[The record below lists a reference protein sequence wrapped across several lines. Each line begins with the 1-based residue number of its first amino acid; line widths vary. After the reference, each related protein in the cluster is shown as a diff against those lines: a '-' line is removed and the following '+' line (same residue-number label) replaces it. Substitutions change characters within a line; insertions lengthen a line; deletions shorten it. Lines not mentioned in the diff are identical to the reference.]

1 MKKSPAH
8 LKSPQESATWKIF
21 TLIELL
27 VVISIIVILA
37 ALLLP
42 ALSQAR
48 ESAKQASCV
57 NKSRQMGMALIM
69 YMNDCKDFLP
79 YSYHN
84 NAVGK
89 IWEDVFSS
97 WYYYRWDNPMMFHCV
112 NFDQKEAAAA
122 GTGDLYTPTMQINF
136 HLSGVEGIWAD
147 PLPGVKITTCPAP
160 ARGALIMEKN
170 WRGKLDSPLL
180 NAGNMDR
187 HGIHFNF
194 TPWYHAQ
201 VGIYRHNKRRN
212 AVITLLDG
220 HTVATS
226 DPISQQ
232 YKGIFQYDLF
242 YLLSGGRKDLPN
254 LVYTW

>member
-1 MKKSPAH
+1 MKKSPPH
-8 LKSPQESATWKIF
+8 LTSPQENTKRKIF

-89 IWEDVFSS
+89 IWEDV
-97 WYYYRWDNPMMFHCV
+97 PM
-112 NFDQKEAAAA
+112 
-122 GTGDLYTPTMQINF
+122 G
-136 HLSGVEGIWAD
+136 
-147 PLPGVKITTCPAP
+147 
-160 ARGALIMEKN
+160 
-170 WRGKLDSPLL
+170 
-180 NAGNMDR
+180 
-187 HGIHFNF
+187 
-194 TPWYHAQ
+194 
-201 VGIYRHNKRRN
+201 
-212 AVITLLDG
+212 
-220 HTVATS
+220 
-226 DPISQQ
+226 
-232 YKGIFQYDLF
+232 
-242 YLLSGGRKDLPN
+242 
-254 LVYTW
+254 